1 MIGLSSLSKVNIF
14 LGVIIISTLATFWL
28 EINGASLTQQLIAI
42 SLTILFIAISI
53 FYNIKTGRVFSKL
66 YQVSESISIGDFN
79 QRFAVHGEKGK
90 IRKAL
95 NSINSMIDVN
105 DAFVREASLALS
117 AASEGKFYRKIRTE
131 GMQGMFLLSINK
143 INDAIDEMKKA
154 EGNRS
159 EVIGELRSQLGGT
172 IEAAIGGDFT
182 KRLKIQRAED
192 EFSIIA
198 KQVNDLVGVVNRGVK
213 ENGKVLSALAR
224 MDLTYRVKGD
234 FRGSFLQLKND
245 TNAVA
250 DKLSEV
256 MGQLSQTSNSLKSAT
271 SEILQGANDLS
282 KRTNVQAAIAEESS
296 ASIEE
301 LSETVL
307 QSAKQADCTSIKSKK
322 LAITAADTGEIVK
335 KATNAMERISTSS
348 DKISNVIGM
357 IDDIAFQTNLLA
369 LNASVEAARAGEA
382 GKGFAV
388 VAVEVRRLAQSAANA
403 SSEVKTLI
411 EQSINEVD
419 AGTEHVSNAA
429 QRIELMIKKIHE
441 NSSSMQKIAKD
452 SKQQASSIDKVNE
465 AVRQMDDMTQQNV
478 ALVEETSAAIA
489 QTDNQVIELDII
501 VETFKLEA
509 SAKELAQRK
518 KVAEKANSHNY
529 NRRANDKKISIGNS
543 SNNIQ
548 NSLSIKAS

>member
-1 MIGLSSLSKVNIF
+1 MGLSSLSKVNIF
-14 LGVIIISTLATFWL
+14 LGLIIISTLATFWL
-28 EINGASLTQQLIAI
+28 EMNGASLTQQLMAI
-42 SLTILFIAISI
+42 SLTILFVAISV
-53 FYNIKTGRVFSKL
+53 FYNIKTGGIFSKL
-66 YQVSESISIGDFN
+66 HQVSESISAGDFD

-143 INDAIDEMKKA
+143 INNAIDEMKKA

-213 ENGKVLSALAR
+213 ENGKVLSALAK
-224 MDLTYRVKGD
+224 MDLTYRVKGN

-271 SEILQGANDLS
+271 SEILQGSNDLS
-282 KRTNVQAAIAEESS
+282 KRTNVQAAIAEDSS
-296 ASIEE
+296 ASIEK
-301 LSETVL
+301 LSKIVL
-307 QSAKQADCTSIKSKK
+307 QSAKQADCASVKSQK
-322 LAITAADTGEIVK
+322 LAISAAGTGEIVK

-388 VAVEVRRLAQSAANA
+388 VAIEVRRLAQSAANA
-403 SSEVKTLI
+403 SSEVKALI

-429 QRIELMIKKIHE
+429 QRIESMIEEIHE
-441 NSSSMQKIAKD
+441 NSSSMQNIAKD
-452 SKQQASSIDKVNE
+452 SKQQASSIDRVNE
-465 AVRQMDDMTQQNV
+465 AVRQIDDMTQQNV

-489 QTDNQVIELDII
+489 QTDNQVIELDSI
-501 VETFKLEA
+501 VETFKLKA
-509 SAKELAQRK
+509 SAKELAQRE
-518 KVAEKANSHNY
+518 KVKEKANQHNY
-529 NRRANDKKISIGNS
+529 NRRAND
-543 SNNIQ
+543 IQ
-548 NSLSIKAS
+548 NNLSIKAS